1 MEVLM
6 IGIVTAINLIVL
18 KWKFEQERWGDLALD
33 LVSLIVLSKLF
44 GNTMSGMVIAMIA
57 SAIISTYLYFNPPKW
72 NASW

>member
-6 IGIVTAINLIVL
+6 IGIVTAINLIIL
-18 KWKFEQERWGDLALD
+18 KWKFEQERWGDLVLD
-33 LVSLIVLSKLF
+33 VTSLYLLSVMF

-72 NASW
+72 TASW

>member
-18 KWKFEQERWGDLALD
+18 KWKFEQERWGDLTLD
-33 LVSLIVLSKLF
+33 VTSLYLLSVMF

-72 NASW
+72 TTSW